1 MRREMKFKGLRWLI
15 VGMVGLATV
24 INYIDRNALA
34 VMWPQ
39 ISKDMGVGKEAYA
52 LILTCFMLSY
62 AAGQT
67 IFGKIF
73 DALGTRVGFMLSI
86 LAWSASIALHSV
98 ARSILTLGVLRA
110 ALGVSEAGN
119 WPGAAKANAEWF
131 PVRERAFAQGIF
143 NAGASVGAI
152 ISAPLIAWLFL
163 TFGWRA
169 TFMVIGLLGVLW
181 VVPWAIVCRAAPQ
194 DHPWLSDE
202 ERQHILTG
210 QRPASGDAEADYKP
224 TWSGLLRHREAWGL
238 ILARFFID
246 PVWWLFVSWLP
257 IYLAE
262 RFGFD
267 IKQIGLF
274 GWVPYVGAAAGSLFG
289 GWISGWLIG
298 RGWRPV
304 KARKWAITLGGVFML
319 PALLLTIG
327 ASSPLHAVLLIAVI
341 LFGFQVTI
349 NNIQTLPSDYLPRS
363 VGSLA
368 GISGTAAVAGV
379 LITTWIVPVA
389 TKVSYAPV
397 FAMGASLVPLSILSI
412 WLLGGRG
419 ERLVD
424 PALAARTSNGANS

>member
-1 MRREMKFKGLRWLI
+1 MKLKGLRWLI
-15 VGMVGLATV
+15 VGLVGLATV

-39 ISKDMGVGKEAYA
+39 ISKDMGVGKAEYA
-52 LILTCFMLSY
+52 LILTCFTLSY
-62 AAGQT
+62 AAGQS

-73 DALGTRVGFMLSI
+73 DALGVRIGFILSI
-86 LAWSASIALHSV
+86 LAWSASIALHSA
-98 ARSILTLGVLRA
+98 ARSILALGVLRA

-131 PVRERAFAQGIF
+131 PVRERALAQGVF

-152 ISAPLIAWLFL
+152 IAAPLIAWLFL

-169 TFMVIGLLGVLW
+169 TFLVIGALGLIW
-181 VVPWAIVCRAAPQ
+181 VVPWAIVCRAAPE
-194 DHPWLSDE
+194 DHPWLTDDE
-202 ERQHILTG
+202 RAHILG
-210 QRPASGDAEADYKP
+210 DRQASAEGEAPEYRP
-224 TWSGLLRHREAWGL
+224 TWLGLLRHREAWGL

-274 GWVPYVGAAAGSLFG
+274 GWAPYVGAAAGSLFG

-298 RGWRPV
+298 RGWRQGL
-304 KARKWAITLGGVFML
+304 ARKWAITLGGALML

-327 ASSPLHAVLLIAVI
+327 ADRPLYAVLLIAVI
-341 LFGFQVTI
+341 LFGFQVAI
-349 NNIQTLPSDYLPRS
+349 NNIQTLPSDYLSGRS

-368 GISGTAAVAGV
+368 GISGTAAVVGV

-397 FAMGASLVPLSILSI
+397 FAMGAGLVPLSILSI

-424 PALAARTSNGANS
+424 PAVRAANGAKS